1 MSGPAGLGVRHQ
13 TVRKERSREGFM
25 ASADFTQSLEGTSEI
40 DLTVTGRNTGRETTR
55 PVWFVRD
62 ADRLDLLPVTGT
74 DSQWYK
80 NVLARPTV
88 RIVADGAEHAA
99 PATPITDPARVTEVI
114 DAFRA
119 KYGADNV
126 ANYYPNP
133 NVAVEVPLA

>member
-1 MSGPAGLGVRHQ
+1 
-13 TVRKERSREGFM
+13 M

-40 DLTVTGRNTGRETTR
+40 DLTVTGRSTGRETTR

-62 ADRLDLLPVTGT
+62 ADKLDLLPVTGT

-80 NVLARPTV
+80 NVLASGRV
-88 RIVADGAEHAA
+88 RIAAENAEYA
-99 PATPITDPARVTEVI
+99 GQATPVTDPARVAEVI

-119 KYGADNV
+119 KYGADDV

>member
-1 MSGPAGLGVRHQ
+1 
-13 TVRKERSREGFM
+13 M

>member
-1 MSGPAGLGVRHQ
+1 
-13 TVRKERSREGFM
+13 M
-25 ASADFTQSLEGTSEI
+25 ASSFTQSLDGTNEI
-40 DLTVTGRNTGRETTR
+40 DLTVTGRSSGRETTR

-62 ADRLDLLPVTGT
+62 ADKLDLLPVTGS

-80 NVLARPTV
+80 NVVASPTV
-88 RIVADGAEHAA
+88 RIVADGDEYAA
-99 PATPITDPARVTEVI
+99 PATPVTDPPKVAAII

-133 NVAVEVPLA
+133 DVAVEVPLA

>member
-1 MSGPAGLGVRHQ
+1 
-13 TVRKERSREGFM
+13 M
-25 ASADFTQSLEGTSEI
+25 ASSFTQSLDGTNEI
-40 DLTVTGRNTGRETTR
+40 DLTVTGRSSGRETTR

-62 ADRLDLLPVTGT
+62 ADKLDLLPVTGS

-80 NVLARPTV
+80 NVVASPTV
-88 RIVADGAEHAA
+88 RIVADGDEYAA
-99 PATPITDPARVTEVI
+99 PATLVTDPPKVAAII

>member
-1 MSGPAGLGVRHQ
+1 
-13 TVRKERSREGFM
+13 M
-25 ASADFTQSLEGTSEI
+25 ASSFTQSLDGTNEI
-40 DLTVTGRNTGRETTR
+40 DLTVTGRSSGRETTR

-62 ADRLDLLPVTGT
+62 ADKLDLLPVTGS

-80 NVLARPTV
+80 NVVASPTV
-88 RIVADGAEHAA
+88 RIVADGDEYAA
-99 PATPITDPARVTEVI
+99 PATPVTDPPKVAAII

>member
-1 MSGPAGLGVRHQ
+1 MTSP
-13 TVRKERSREGFM
+13 
-25 ASADFTQSLEGTSEI
+25 DFTQSLEGTSEI
-40 DLTVTGRNTGRETTR
+40 DLTVTGRNTGRESTR
-55 PVWFVRD
+55 PVWFVREPG
-62 ADRLDLLPVTGT
+62 RLDLLPVTGT

-80 NVLARPTV
+80 NVLARPAV
-88 RIVADGAEHAA
+88 RITADGAELAA
-99 PATPITDPARVTEVI
+99 QATPVTDPARVAEVI

>member
-1 MSGPAGLGVRHQ
+1 M
-13 TVRKERSREGFM
+13 T
-25 ASADFTQSLEGTSEI
+25 SADFTQGLERTNEI
-40 DLTVTGRNTGRETTR
+40 DLTVTGRSTGRETTR

-62 ADRLDLLPVTGT
+62 ADTLDLLPVTGT

-80 NVLARPTV
+80 NVLASPGV
-88 RIVADGAEHAA
+88 RIVASGAEYAA
-99 PATPITDPARVTEVI
+99 EATPITDPARVAEVI
-114 DAFRA
+114 DAFRV